1 MTSETQA
8 PKMEKARTLKDTLT
22 KKKYQTKLE
31 TDFSFIDSWMSND
44 IQPDFDHLDTVYS
57 VIFVQLVKLQRS
69 SQETNKYILLL

>member
-31 TDFSFIDSWMSND
+31 TDFSFIDS
-44 IQPDFDHLDTVYS
+44 
-57 VIFVQLVKLQRS
+57 
-69 SQETNKYILLL
+69 